1 MIGSTNKTVTGK
13 NSTGTIKIKARTPQA
28 VEQMLATAVT
38 ALEGLNPYMSLK
50 DERKNKKKS
59 NRRNEVIVNQPPP
72 PVASVIP
79 VELYG
84 MTNGQLADPV
94 KGKGITSPEWKYGSM
109 INPTMRTDT
118 PLGGINDIKKT
129 QESMT
134 KTLEF
139 VKQGHI
145 FDMLA

>member
-1 MIGSTNKTVTGK
+1 MIGSSNKSATSKDLT
-13 NSTGTIKIKARTPQA
+13 STIKIKARTPQA
-28 VEQMLATAVT
+28 MEQMLATAVT
-38 ALEGLNPYMSLK
+38 ALENLSPYTRVR

-59 NRRNEVIVNQPPP
+59 RRDEVIVSKPPP
-72 PVASVIP
+72 PVSSVIP

-94 KGKGITSPEWKYGSM
+94 KGKGITSPEWKLGSM

-129 QESMT
+129 QESMI

-139 VKQGHI
+139 VSQGQNI
-145 FDMLA
+145 DLMA

>member
-1 MIGSTNKTVTGK
+1 M
-13 NSTGTIKIKARTPQA
+13 
-28 VEQMLATAVT
+28 M
-38 ALEGLNPYMSLK
+38 
-50 DERKNKKKS
+50 
-59 NRRNEVIVNQPPP
+59 IVNQPPP

-109 INPTMRTDT
+109 INPTMQTHT
-118 PLGGINDIKKT
+118 PLGGHDDIKKT

>member
-94 KGKGITSPEWKYGSM
+94 KGKGITSPEWKYGAM

-118 PLGGINDIKKT
+118 PLGGLNDIKKT
-129 QESMT
+129 QESMN

-145 FDMLA
+145 FDAMA

>member
-1 MIGSTNKTVTGK
+1 MIGGSNKSVTNRDLT
-13 NSTGTIKIKARTPQA
+13 STIKIKARTPKA
-28 VEQMLATAVT
+28 MEQMLATAVT
-38 ALEGLNPYMSLK
+38 ALENLSPYMKFK
-50 DERKNKKKS
+50 DERKSKKKS
-59 NRRNEVIVNQPPP
+59 RRDEVIVNQPPP
-72 PVASVIP
+72 PVSSVIP

-94 KGKGITSPEWKYGSM
+94 KGKGITSPEWKYGAM

-118 PLGGINDIKKT
+118 PLGGLNDIKKT
-129 QESMT
+129 QESMN

-145 FDMLA
+145 FDAIA

>member
-1 MIGSTNKTVTGK
+1 MIGGSNKSVTNRDLT
-13 NSTGTIKIKARTPQA
+13 STIKIKARTPKA
-28 VEQMLATAVT
+28 MEQMLATAVT

-72 PVASVIP
+72 PVSSVIP

-109 INPTMRTDT
+109 INPTMQTHT
-118 PLGGINDIKKT
+118 PLGGLDDIKKT

>member
-1 MIGSTNKTVTGK
+1 MWYLGEPTMIVSK
-13 NSTGTIKIKARTPQA
+13 
-28 VEQMLATAVT
+28 
-38 ALEGLNPYMSLK
+38 
-50 DERKNKKKS
+50 
-59 NRRNEVIVNQPPP
+59 PPP
-72 PVASVIP
+72 PVSSVIP

-94 KGKGITSPEWKYGSM
+94 KGKAITSPEWKLGSM

-129 QESMT
+129 QESMI

-139 VKQGHI
+139 VSQGQNI
-145 FDMLA
+145 DLMA

>member
-1 MIGSTNKTVTGK
+1 MIGSSNKSATSKDLT
-13 NSTGTIKIKARTPQA
+13 STIKIKARTPQA
-28 VEQMLATAVT
+28 MEQMLATAVT
-38 ALEGLNPYMSLK
+38 ALENLSPYTRVR

-59 NRRNEVIVNQPPP
+59 RRDEVIVSKPPP
-72 PVASVIP
+72 PVSSVIP

-94 KGKGITSPEWKYGSM
+94 KGKAITSPEWKLGSM

-129 QESMT
+129 QESMI

-139 VKQGHI
+139 VNQGQNI
-145 FDMLA
+145 DLMA

>member
-1 MIGSTNKTVTGK
+1 MIGSSNKSATSKDLT
-13 NSTGTIKIKARTPQA
+13 STIKIKARTPQA
-28 VEQMLATAVT
+28 MEQMLATAVT
-38 ALEGLNPYMSLK
+38 ALENLSPYTRVR

-59 NRRNEVIVNQPPP
+59 RRDEVIVSKPPP
-72 PVASVIP
+72 PVSSVIP

-94 KGKGITSPEWKYGSM
+94 KGKGITSPEWKLGSM

-129 QESMT
+129 QESMI

-139 VKQGHI
+139 VNQGQNI
-145 FDMLA
+145 DLMA

>member
-1 MIGSTNKTVTGK
+1 MIGISNKSATSKDLT
-13 NSTGTIKIKARTPQA
+13 STIKIKARTPQA
-28 VEQMLATAVT
+28 MEQMLATAVT
-38 ALEGLNPYMSLK
+38 ALENLSPYTRVR

-59 NRRNEVIVNQPPP
+59 RRDEVIVSKPPP
-72 PVASVIP
+72 PVSSVIP

-94 KGKGITSPEWKYGSM
+94 KGKGITSPEWKLGSM

-129 QESMT
+129 QESMI

-139 VKQGHI
+139 VNQGQNI
-145 FDMLA
+145 DLMA